1 MVETRNSKR
10 VLSLLTACVMS
21 ALILCAAPALAATG
35 WQSAY
40 EVLVNSAS
48 SGYMTQEYS
57 LYDIDKDGSP
67 ELLIMAGQSEA
78 DMSLYIYTQRYGTVM
93 LAGVTG
99 ASHAKLCGLYGENGV
114 LLVTGHQ
121 GYESCILLT
130 LYNGRISRLQQY
142 SDINRYYSNYTA
154 YSSLRMYRVG
164 NLYGLGW
171 NGNPWDNNRTLL
183 NQQITA
189 QNQQNQNPHQNSGS
203 NTYPSNY
210 RGESYADDGTCS
222 FRIGTVTVSNRS
234 KGYIRMTPHPDEDH
248 GLLRHAPNGTYPC
261 VKVVNGYYVIVCMNT
276 MGYVRSDEVVFNR
289 QSNPCYA
296 SGVTGLVRI
305 ETENMVNVRYGPGA
319 DYELAMSVCP
329 GASFLCLGKDAATG
343 WYKLLLPTGEI
354 GYLSNRL
361 GRFYNISNG

>member
-1 MVETRNSKR
+1 MVKERNFKR
-10 VLSLLTACVMS
+10 VLSLLIAGVLAAS
-21 ALILCAAPALAATG
+21 VFCAMPAMAATG

-40 EVLVNSAS
+40 EVLVSSAS
-48 SGYMTQEYS
+48 SGYLTQEYS

-99 ASHAKLCGLYGENGV
+99 ASHAQLCGLYGENGV

-121 GYESCILLT
+121 GYEGCVLLT

-142 SDINRYYSNYTA
+142 SDINRNYSSYTA
-154 YSSLRMYRVG
+154 YSSLRMYRAG
-164 NLYGLGW
+164 NLAGLGW

-183 NQQITA
+183 DRQIA
-189 QNQQNQNPHQNSGS
+189 SQRQQNQGGS
-203 NTYPSNY
+203 SNLYPSY
-210 RGESYADDGTCS
+210 YGGESYANDETCS
-222 FRIGTVTVSNRS
+222 FQIGTVTISNRS
-234 KGYIRMTPHPDEDH
+234 KGYIRMTPHPDEEH

-261 VKVVNGYYVIVCMNT
+261 VKVVSGYYVIVCANT
-276 MGYVRSDEVVFNR
+276 MGYILSSEATFSR

-296 SGVTGLVRI
+296 SGVTGLIRI
-305 ETENMVNVRYGPGA
+305 ETENMVNVRYGPGT

-329 GASFLCLGKDAATG
+329 GASFLCLGKDAVTG
-343 WYKLLLPTGEI
+343 WYKLLLPNGEI
-354 GYLSNRL
+354 GYLSSRL
-361 GRFYNISNG
+361 GKFYNISNG